1 VNLIGRVF
9 LESGADSPFAVAD
22 RLLETVRAQAKVVL
36 VDFHAEASSEK
47 RAMAF
52 HVDGRASALW
62 GTHTHVPT
70 ADEEIL
76 PGGLAYV
83 SDVGMTGPYASV
95 IGLDPV
101 PATRKFTSGLPSP
114 YRLAEGNPQLRALLV
129 EVDDQSGRATEVR
142 RILKRP

>member
-1 VNLIGRVF
+1 
-9 LESGADSPFAVAD
+9 
-22 RLLETVRAQAKVVL
+22 
-36 VDFHAEASSEK
+36 
-47 RAMAF
+47 MAF